1 MQNQKT
7 IQELLNNKNY
17 LHSHQD
23 TIKISSTVI
32 TPITLENLI
41 TPQRLD

>member
-1 MQNQKT
+1 MYVNKIPEESHKQKA
-7 IQELLNNKNY
+7 
-17 LHSHQD
+17 SHN